1 MKGKFYGIGIGPGD
15 PELLTLKAV
24 NILKIV
30 DIVAVPESKSE
41 KGSMALDIASKYLN
55 CNTQVVKM
63 EFPMIKNMEKRGEQI
78 KDNSL
83 IIKRYVDSGKN
94 VAFLTIGDS
103 MLYST
108 YIYLLEYL
116 KKMDVEIETVPGIS
130 SFSATASKQNLPLA
144 IHNQSLVILP
154 LNSGTDIKYY
164 LDKYDNIVFLKASAD
179 NNRLADSLKERG
191 NFDVTIASKIGTED
205 ESVSNGI
212 DDLYGDIGYLTTV
225 IVKKRVR

>member
-24 NILKIV
+24 NILKTV
-30 DIVAVPESKSE
+30 DVVAVPESKSE
-41 KGSMALDIASKYLN
+41 KGSMALDIASRYLSSN
-55 CNTQVVKM
+55 AQVVKM
-63 EFPMIKNMEKRGEQI
+63 VFPMIKDMEKRGEQI

-83 IIKRYVDSGKN
+83 IIKKYVDSGKN

-108 YIYLLEYL
+108 YIYLLENL
-116 KKMDVEIETVPGIS
+116 IEMDVEIETVPGIS
-130 SFSATASKQNLPLA
+130 SFSATASKFNVPLA
-144 IHNQSLVILP
+144 INNQSLVVLP

-179 NNRLADSLKERG
+179 NNRLADSLKKCG
-191 NFDVTIASKIGTED
+191 NFDVTIASKIGTDD
-205 ESVSNGI
+205 ESVSASI
-212 DDLYGDIGYLTTV
+212 EDLYGDIEYLTTV
-225 IVKKRVR
+225 IAKKRIH